1 MPSIVFWEIG
11 QVDDSALDAV
21 FEAKGEWLV
30 ECEYH
35 AEQSIVSSVLGPG
48 ERAVIEQALGLGVE
62 QVVMDDL
69 AARRVAQQL
78 GLKPVGTLGILLA
91 AKLTGAIP
99 SVSEKIEALK
109 AVGMYLSE
117 PLVRHILSEAGEF
130 E

>member
-1 MPSIVFWEIG
+1 MRRVVNASPAIFLAKIGALELLLLGAEMVLMPSIVFWEIG

-69 AARRVAQQL
+69 AARRVAQ
-78 GLKPVGTLGILLA
+78 
-91 AKLTGAIP
+91 
-99 SVSEKIEALK
+99 
-109 AVGMYLSE
+109 
-117 PLVRHILSEAGEF
+117 
-130 E
+130 